1 MCVYMGRKQREAYA
15 RARAAIAAH
24 PGADAAM
31 EKALEE
37 VRAAARAIGEDVS
50 ARRLARKNNGAH
62 NGF

>member
-1 MCVYMGRKQREAYA
+1 
-15 RARAAIAAH
+15 
-24 PGADAAM
+24 M